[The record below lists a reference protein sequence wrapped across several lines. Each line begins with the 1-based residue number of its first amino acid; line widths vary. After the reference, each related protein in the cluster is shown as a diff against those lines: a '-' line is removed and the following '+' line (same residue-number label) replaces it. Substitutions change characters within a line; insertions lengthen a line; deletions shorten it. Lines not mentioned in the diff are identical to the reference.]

1 MADLENDDVGNAGR
15 VKVDDKGHPHNTPHR
30 KHQGQG
36 GADGGAHPHPEQ
48 SAAAA
53 QNDAVKG
60 TTEGDQSPTNA
71 NPATSSVSAGAP
83 ATAGGSNPVA
93 GPAGAIA
100 DTAQTNRAGATP
112 IASPANP
119 DAEDGE

>member
-1 MADLENDDVGNAGR
+1 MAALTR
-15 VKVDDKGHPHNTPHR
+15 MPRSRRH
-30 KHQGQG
+30 
-36 GADGGAHPHPEQ
+36 
-48 SAAAA
+48 AA

-100 DTAQTNRAGATP
+100 DTAQTNRAGAQP
-112 IASPANP
+112 IESPADP
-119 DAEDGE
+119 EAEDGD

>member
-1 MADLENDDVGNAGR
+1 MADLENDNVGNSGR
-15 VKVDDKGHPHNTPHR
+15 VNVDDKGHPHNRPHR

-36 GADGGAHPHPEQ
+36 DAHGGAHPHAEQ

-60 TTEGDQSPTNA
+60 ATQGDQSPTNA

-100 DTAQTNRAGATP
+100 DTGQTNRAGAQA
-112 IASPANP
+112 IESPADP
-119 DAEDGE
+119 EADRE

>member
-1 MADLENDDVGNAGR
+1 MADLENNNAGNEKR
-15 VKVDDKGHPHNTPHR
+15 IKVDDKGHPHNTPHR

-36 GADGGAHPHPEQ
+36 DAHGGEHPHPDM
-48 SAAAA
+48 SARAA
-53 QNDAVKG
+53 QNDAVNG
-60 TTEGDQSPTNA
+60 ITEGDQSPTNA

-100 DTAQTNRAGATP
+100 DTAQTSRAGAQP
-112 IASPANP
+112 IESPAEP
-119 DAEDGE
+119 EKDRE